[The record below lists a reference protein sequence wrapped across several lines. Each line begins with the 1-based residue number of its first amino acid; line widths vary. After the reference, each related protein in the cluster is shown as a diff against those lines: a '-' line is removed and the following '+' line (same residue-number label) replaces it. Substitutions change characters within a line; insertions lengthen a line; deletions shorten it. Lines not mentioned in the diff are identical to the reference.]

1 MLSWITNIGEA
12 FLTQHRDM
20 GLDIVYVSDYV
31 DNHEQME
38 IDLKENEKEYRY
50 IREKASELIDKC
62 ETSEEK
68 TQISKNLQLIEQK
81 WNRLRL
87 TVEQRIVVAADYLD
101 FIKLVAKFKN
111 LSTDLNELFKS
122 INDHMSQTS
131 PRADSIF
138 EQHVLDK
145 TRIIEQ
151 YYEELLIKGRQS
163 IASIKKVNSTIQK
176 NFQLNQNLNKIT

>member
-1 MLSWITNIGEA
+1 MISWITNIGEA

-38 IDLKENEKEYRY
+38 VDLRDNEKEYRL
-50 IREKASELIDKC
+50 IREKAHDLMAKC

-68 TQISKNLQLIEQK
+68 NQISKNLELIEQK
-81 WNRLRL
+81 WNRLKL
-87 TVEQRIVVAADYLD
+87 TVEQRISVASDYLD
-101 FIKLVAKFKN
+101 FIKIVSKFKN
-111 LSTDLNELFKS
+111 LSVDLNELFKN
-122 INDHMSQTS
+122 INDHFSQTS

-151 YYEELLIKGRQS
+151 YYEDLLHKGRQS
-163 IASIKKVNSTIQK
+163 ITSIRKVI
-176 NFQLNQNLNKIT
+176 